1 MKDFR
6 GTLIMKSY
14 YTKKKK
20 SLQLKVTLRINYS
33 STKWNQSAFTA
44 AENPQNGGINE
55 VCSGKSNV
63 PTSSAGDSH
72 IM

>member
-20 SLQLKVTLRINYS
+20 IS
-33 STKWNQSAFTA
+33 S
-44 AENPQNGGINE
+44 I
-55 VCSGKSNV
+55 KSNFKNKLLFY
-63 PTSSAGDSH
+63 
-72 IM
+72 